1 MLIHLA
7 RISVIT
13 IALALVGTV
22 GVLLARPAP
31 PTVITVVVPQA
42 QAAAPTTVVQPAVV
56 PAYWPYYWGYCGTR
70 VPCWRD

>member
-13 IALALVGTV
+13 IALALVG
-22 GVLLARPAP
+22 GLGLLLARPQA

-42 QAAAPTTVVQPAVV
+42 AQAQTTVVQPAYVR
-56 PAYWPYYWGYCGTR
+56 PYWWGPCNAR
-70 VPCWRD
+70 VCWD